1 MVGVRT
7 APLRAERHRNSPGC
21 VVRVRS
27 RGPLR
32 MDSRGRVRVQ
42 VDCPSGCVGQ
52 LHALRCNH
60 RRCIPRPVAVRL
72 ARGKRKTVTLRLTAQ
87 ARRLVRRHPVKV
99 LLKTYTALGPGRDV
113 MRTIVAR
120 R

>member
-1 MVGVRT
+1 VRT
-7 APLRAERHRNSPGC
+7 APLRAERNSPGC
-21 VVRVRS
+21 VIRVRS

-32 MDSRGRVRVQ
+32 MDSRDRVRVQ

-72 ARGKRKTVTLRLTAQ
+72 ARAKRKTVTLRLTAQ

-99 LLKTYTALGPGRDV
+99 RLKTYTALGPGRDV

>member
-1 MVGVRT
+1 
-7 APLRAERHRNSPGC
+7 
-21 VVRVRS
+21 
-27 RGPLR
+27 

-42 VDCPSGCVGQ
+42 VDCPNGCVGQ

-72 ARGKRKTVTLRLTAQ
+72 AHAERKTVTLRLTAQ
-87 ARRLVRRHPVKV
+87 ARRLVRRHPVKA
-99 LLKTYTALGPGRDV
+99 LLKTYTSLGPGRAV